1 MKQKVEER
9 IIAPKEIIIGEAN
22 AKVKLVE
29 YGDYESAESVK
40 AHEVVLHL
48 PSFSFNPY
56 SSTFF

>member
-29 YGDYESAESVK
+29 YGDYSWKNMQGRLPIRSVIF
-40 AHEVVLHL
+40 L
-48 PSFSFNPY
+48 
-56 SSTFF
+56 